1 MWRIA
6 IIDDDR
12 QVLQGMKLAIPW
24 EALNAEYVGEAMTG
38 EDGLQMVLEAQPDIV
53 ITDIYMPVMN
63 GIDMIERLREEGFQ
77 GKIIILSG
85 YSDFEFARQALRFQ
99 VSDYV
104 SKPISLQTLNSVL
117 SKVIEELTDEEEQ
130 RMKQVDLEQ
139 KLSMY
144 EPFVQREWVQ
154 SAVAGTLGSNWHESM
169 LPPQFHYWQNKT
181 HIVLGIEIVRDLRA
195 SEVLLSDWN
204 LFRFAVHNIVSE
216 IVREQFENYEYTN
229 LHSTRSALLLH
240 LDTEEAYTDS
250 LVKLTKLSIRII
262 ECIRLHLKLTVRVG
276 IGAIKSHWM
285 DIPDST
291 EEAFRA
297 MDLKEQRVNTIY
309 DVFMYSNT
317 FKGEKE
323 TARIRPVKLYSE
335 LAGAIKIS
343 HEARAYEIIEMHV
356 EAIERNMLSST
367 PDYLQMLA
375 GELWGIFAYCLYEV
389 GMVLDDLFSNEQ
401 VVMEMAGIT
410 KSEHL
415 AKWLKEKISVICTS
429 REFKGNS
436 KHQQVA
442 DFMTQY
448 IHEHY
453 MEDINL
459 TDFTSKVYVSRN
471 YLAIIF
477 KNATGETFNNY
488 LTRVRIEKAKELLL
502 DRNMLVYE
510 VAKRVGYKN
519 VPYFSNLFK
528 KYTGMNP
535 TDLVK

>member
-12 QVLQGMKLAIPW
+12 QVLQGMRCAIPW
-24 EALNAEYVGEAMTG
+24 EELNAECVGEALTG
-38 EDGLQMVLEAQPDIV
+38 ADGLRMVMEVQPDIV

-63 GIDMIERLREEGFQ
+63 GIDMIERLRENEFR

-85 YSDFEFARQALRFQ
+85 YSDFEFARQALRFH

-117 SKVIEELTDEEEQ
+117 SKVIHELTEEEEQ
-130 RMKQVDLEQ
+130 RMKQVDLAQ

-144 EPFVQREWVQ
+144 EPFVQKEWVQ
-154 SAVAGTLGSNWHESM
+154 SAVAGTLSVNWNEAM
-169 LPPQFHYWQNKT
+169 LPPQFRDWHNKT

-195 SEVLLSDWN
+195 SEVLLTDWN
-204 LFRFAVHNIVSE
+204 LFRFAVNNIVSE
-216 IVREQFENYEYTN
+216 LAGEQFEGFEYTN
-229 LHSTRSALLLH
+229 LPSTRSALLLH
-240 LDTEEAYTDS
+240 LDTDEEYSDS
-250 LVKLTKLSIRII
+250 LEKLSKLSTRII
-262 ECIRLHLKLTVRVG
+262 ESIRAHLKLTVRVG
-276 IGAIKSHWM
+276 IGTIKSHWT

-297 MDLKEQRVNTIY
+297 MDLKEQRPNPIY
-309 DVFMYSNT
+309 DVFMYSSAV
-317 FKGEKE
+317 KGAKE
-323 TARIRPVKLYSE
+323 LARIRPVKFYSE
-335 LAGAIKIS
+335 LAGAIKVS
-343 HEARAYEIIEMHV
+343 QEVRAYEIIAANLEV
-356 EAIERNMLSST
+356 IERDMESTT

-389 GMVLDDLFSNEQ
+389 GMVLDDMFSNEQ

-410 KSEHL
+410 KTEHL
-415 AKWLKEKISVICTS
+415 AEWLKDKISIICTS

-436 KHQQVA
+436 KHQQVV
-442 DFMTQY
+442 DSMIQY

-459 TDFTSKVYVSRN
+459 IDFTSKVYISRN

-502 DRNMLVYE
+502 ERNMLVYE